1 MHTTIH
7 IYLHQINIRYKNNN
21 DEKSENHVVKYS
33 LLSLHESAM
42 LFLSKDGELVK
53 VVFFR

>member
-1 MHTTIH
+1 MFVIH
-7 IYLHQINIRYKNNN
+7 IYLHQINIKYKNNN

-33 LLSLHESAM
+33 LLSLHESDM